1 VIAVIAELQELR
13 HLDLRGNPLTHLPET
28 ITTLRRLEKLD
39 LRWVTA
45 LTPAQWLVGLEARGC
60 VVYR

>member
-1 VIAVIAELQELR
+1 M
-13 HLDLRGNPLTHLPET
+13 DLRGDPLREVPESLSELP
-28 ITTLRRLEKLD
+28 RLEKLD

-45 LTPAQWLVGLEARGC
+45 IAAPAWLADLEARGC